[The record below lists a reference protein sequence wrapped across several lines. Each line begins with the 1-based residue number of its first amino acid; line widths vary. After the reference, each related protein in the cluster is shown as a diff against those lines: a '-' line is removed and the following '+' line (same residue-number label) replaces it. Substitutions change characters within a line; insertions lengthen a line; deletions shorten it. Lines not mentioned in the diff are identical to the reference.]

1 MLILSQRG
9 RVGAGSPARGRMPA
23 LIWTKR
29 GDEPSVLVG
38 LPAPMRATTMAGHS
52 EWSDVVHIRF
62 PRASLTVPDRPTV
75 RTAETGSV
83 ALDWDDMAGAESCPV
98 RASGNGAGA
107 ILSEH
112 DMVDGVGISF
122 TNGFGVVVSVLPEG
136 HDRCV
141 FQVRAVNEH
150 KASGWSGNNAVNT
163 RLSRERVTGRPGASG
178 S

>member
-1 MLILSQRG
+1 
-9 RVGAGSPARGRMPA
+9 
-23 LIWTKR
+23 
-29 GDEPSVLVG
+29 
-38 LPAPMRATTMAGHS
+38 
-52 EWSDVVHIRF
+52 
-62 PRASLTVPDRPTV
+62 
-75 RTAETGSV
+75 
-83 ALDWDDMAGAESCPV
+83 MAGAESCPV

-122 TNGFGVVVSVLPEG
+122 TNGSRVVVSVLPEG

-141 FQVRAVNEH
+141 FQAVAVNEH

-163 RLSRERVTGRPGASG
+163 RLSRARVTGRPGASG